1 MGPINPKAWWLHAR
15 FSLVINNNCSG
26 FSFGFNLK
34 HKDERVKAIIDLDK
48 AIETKFHKQIHTLW
62 TDNSGEFV
70 NTQLQTHCQE

>member
-48 AIETKFHKQIHTLW
+48 AIKTKFQK
-62 TDNSGEFV
+62 
-70 NTQLQTHCQE
+70 